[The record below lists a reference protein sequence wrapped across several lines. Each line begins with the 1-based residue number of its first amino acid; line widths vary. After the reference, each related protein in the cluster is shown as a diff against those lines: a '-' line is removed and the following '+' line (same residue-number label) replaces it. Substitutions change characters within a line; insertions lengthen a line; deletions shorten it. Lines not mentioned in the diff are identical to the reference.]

1 MNDGDGTVFLLNFY
15 SALETDRADRAEDY
29 GPRSGGQSEDGPDQ
43 TYGQRYIQDNGV
55 VLADAN
61 TVDISF
67 LNDFFDLA
75 HHIVSELLEIIV
87 SEGFFFSSFFSLGL
101 FSSGFFS
108 LGLFSSISGKF
119 LNYRLFSGGC
129 ISGKFLDN
137 LLIFSYFDFFIGDLF
152 FHF

>member
-1 MNDGDGTVFLLNFY
+1 MNDGDGTVFLHNFY

-29 GPRSGGQSEDGPDQ
+29 GPRSDGQSEDGPDQ

-101 FSSGFFS
+101 FSS
-108 LGLFSSISGKF
+108 ISGKF

-152 FHF
+152 FNF